1 MAEQWNDDPT
11 LDASI
16 YRWPTV
22 QADPDEALGPG
33 GKPVSAW
40 PATQDYSW
48 SHSGYDCSSDAPVN
62 VTLLSHWL
70 MDGAS
75 LRQHPSR
82 PFWYDTNGTL
92 QVQHRTHTRPTG
104 KVSSLLVAEDWLF
117 ERLSALGTGLV
128 QGLLGER
135 QPVTTE
141 PRTWQ
146 EFSQAAAVRTNT
158 RTMITPRISTVRNNY
173 H

>member
-1 MAEQWNDDPT
+1 M
-11 LDASI
+11 
-16 YRWPTV
+16 
-22 QADPDEALGPG
+22 
-33 GKPVSAW
+33 
-40 PATQDYSW
+40 
-48 SHSGYDCSSDAPVN
+48 
-62 VTLLSHWL
+62 SHWL
-70 MDGAS
+70 TDGAS

-82 PFWYDTNGTL
+82 PFWYDTNGTH

-104 KVSSLLVAEDWLF
+104 KVSNLLVAEDWLL

-128 QGLLGER
+128 QGIVGEG

-146 EFSQAAAVRTNT
+146 ELSQAAGVRTNT
-158 RTMITPRISTVRNNY
+158 RTVITPRISTVRNNY